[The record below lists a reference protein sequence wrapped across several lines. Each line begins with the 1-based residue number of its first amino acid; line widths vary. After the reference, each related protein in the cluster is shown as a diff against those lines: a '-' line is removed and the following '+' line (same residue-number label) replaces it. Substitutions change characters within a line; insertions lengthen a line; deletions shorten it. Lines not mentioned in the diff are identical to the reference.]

1 MRDPFLPLTHHTLK
15 LNVKLKLEEINQN
28 CSAQILIPVNL
39 QGLVFSLTLQRKS
52 FPTNTPITTYP
63 LRTP

>member
-1 MRDPFLPLTHHTLK
+1 MRNPLLALTHHTLK
-15 LNVKLKLEEINQN
+15 PNVKLKLEEINQN

-52 FPTNTPITTYP
+52 LLTNIPITTYP